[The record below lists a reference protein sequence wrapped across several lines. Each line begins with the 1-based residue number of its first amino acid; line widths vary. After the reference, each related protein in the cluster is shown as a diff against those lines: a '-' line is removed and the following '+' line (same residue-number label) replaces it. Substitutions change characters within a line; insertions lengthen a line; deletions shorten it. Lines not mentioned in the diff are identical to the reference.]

1 MPDSGEYGV
10 RLRGTRLDGAV
21 HESLYD
27 YIIDYKKP
35 KKRNKKELTI
45 KQEAETFNEEG
56 MNVFERAA
64 KSRHIVTI

>member
-1 MPDSGEYGV
+1 M

-45 KQEAETFNEEG
+45 KQEAETFDEKG
-56 MNVFERAA
+56 ISMSERASLWWQA
-64 KSRHIVTI
+64 VFF